1 MINLNSFK
9 DGYAFI
15 KDDLSKVP
23 IKAWV
28 KDIGIDDNSYQQAL
42 NVAGMPFIFPHIALM
57 PDVHYGKG
65 SMVGSVIPTKGAIM
79 PAAVGVDIGCG
90 MRAQKL
96 SIKIDRIENLSKL
109 RSSIER
115 SVPVGFNQHK
125 EPIVDTLVFLEL
137 LNIEKNLFNKAMC
150 QIGTLGGGNHF
161 IEICHDENNDAWV
174 LLHSGS
180 RNIGKTLAEMY
191 INKAKGVCKDYFINL
206 PDPDLSYLVHS
217 NEDFIGYIQALLWC
231 QDYAKINRKTMMD
244 LVLKD
249 ISYHTGISKHEIT
262 DNSDMSLNKYFQSNT
277 SIDCHHNYTEI
288 ENHFGHNL
296 WITRKGAVS
305 AREGQLGIIPG
316 SMGSRSYI
324 VKGKGN
330 RDSFCSCSHGA
341 GRIMSRGE
349 ARKKISLEEHKIATN
364 GIECRKDEDVL
375 DESPA
380 AYKDIDKVM
389 AAQDSLVEIVH
400 TLKQVICI
408 KG

>member
-1 MINLNSFK
+1 
-9 DGYAFI
+9 
-15 KDDLSKVP
+15 
-23 IKAWV
+23 
-28 KDIGIDDNSYQQAL
+28 
-42 NVAGMPFIFPHIALM
+42 
-57 PDVHYGKG
+57 
-65 SMVGSVIPTKGAIM
+65 
-79 PAAVGVDIGCG
+79 
-90 MRAQKL
+90 
-96 SIKIDRIENLSKL
+96 
-109 RSSIER
+109 
-115 SVPVGFNQHK
+115 
-125 EPIVDTLVFLEL
+125 
-137 LNIEKNLFNKAMC
+137 
-150 QIGTLGGGNHF
+150 
-161 IEICHDENNDAWV
+161 
-174 LLHSGS
+174 
-180 RNIGKTLAEMY
+180 
-191 INKAKGVCKDYFINL
+191 
-206 PDPDLSYLVHS
+206 
-217 NEDFIGYIQALLWC
+217 
-231 QDYAKINRKTMMD
+231 
-244 LVLKD
+244 
-249 ISYHTGISKHEIT
+249 
-262 DNSDMSLNKYFQSNT
+262 MSLNKYFQSNT